1 MSSVTGYGIIGCGMM
16 GHEHM
21 HNIALLP
28 DAQVVAIFE
37 PDADMAAGALAIEPR
52 VQLCRDFSGHGG
64 VCSIVLPR
72 AVGVFTLLVRS
83 NWASVVVWD
92 YGGAAYWWRRHAG
105 SDLAAQQLLRT
116 CRLCG
121 GLCH

>member
-37 PDADMAAGALAIEPR
+37 PDAEMAAGALAIEPR
-52 VQLCRDFSGHGG
+52 AQLCR
-64 VCSIVLPR
+64 
-72 AVGVFTLLVRS
+72 
-83 NWASVVVWD
+83 SVVEVV
-92 YGGAAYWWRRHAG
+92 
-105 SDLAAQQLLRT
+105 QQLLFTVTVTVTRK
-116 CRLCG
+116 LS
-121 GLCH
+121 L